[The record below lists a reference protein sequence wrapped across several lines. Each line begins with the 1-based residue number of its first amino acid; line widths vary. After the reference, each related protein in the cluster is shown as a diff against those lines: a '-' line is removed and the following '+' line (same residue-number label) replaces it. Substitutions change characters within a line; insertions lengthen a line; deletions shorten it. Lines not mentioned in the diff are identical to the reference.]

1 MTSQPAFDASLVG
14 QPIDLSNCDREPIH
28 IPGSIQPHGCLL
40 ACDNTGRQILQH
52 SANATEMLGLR
63 DAPVGQDLVEM
74 IGHENAHRILNTL
87 AIAGARPQPG
97 LIFGMKINDRAFDV
111 SAHRFNGRAIIEF
124 EPAAEV
130 GAIFSLSRSILSR
143 LRGLQ
148 DPEELVEMAAAL
160 IQAQI
165 GYDRVM
171 IYELGPDGAGKVVS
185 EAKREHLESFLG
197 QYFPASDIPQ
207 QARALYLRNPIRVIG
222 DASCQTVPLCGT
234 TAEQALDLSYA
245 HLRSVSPIHCEYL
258 RNMGVSASMSVSIII
273 NGVLWGLIACHHYT
287 PKVMGMAE
295 RAAAEMIG
303 EFFAMHLDT
312 LTRRQ
317 ARHLERAAHQTI
329 AQLLID
335 TSHGADVAS
344 ALRNRLP
351 DLSEMIEADGLAL
364 YFDGTWTSLGC
375 APNLEEVAPL
385 LHHIEAMDRGQVFSS
400 SHLAVVLPEAG
411 ELTGRFAGA
420 LVVPLSQRS
429 QNALIFIRREALQ
442 TLNWAGDPSKNYE
455 SGPHGDRLTPRKSFA
470 IWKETVRATSMPWS
484 ENDLRFAE
492 ALRNSVVE
500 VMLMNSEILAEERA
514 RAATH
519 QNVLNQELNHR
530 VKNILALIKSLINRH
545 PGDDASLPGF
555 IESLNGRI
563 QALSAAHDQV
573 VRDGSGGR
581 LGELIGAELG
591 PYLAQDGQI
600 EISGPMVELE
610 SRAYSIM
617 ALVLHEMATNA
628 AKYGALAHGGH
639 LRVVWTISPG
649 GDCRIAWTETGLTGL
664 VKPSRSG
671 FGSELLERALPFDLG
686 GASQLEFRSE
696 GLAAEFTLPARFIR
710 LIDAQ
715 EDVIRPS
722 VTAAK
727 QSPAAAL
734 TGARVL
740 IVEDQALI
748 ALSLESDLIDHG
760 MQVSGIAGNVAAALR
775 LIDKD
780 APDLAVLDVNLNH
793 ESSLPIAERLLALA
807 IPFVFATGYGS
818 RVDLPDDMRGVPVV
832 EKPYQITEILAKL
845 REARGEV

>member
-1 MTSQPAFDASLVG
+1 
-14 QPIDLSNCDREPIH
+14 
-28 IPGSIQPHGCLL
+28 
-40 ACDNTGRQILQH
+40 
-52 SANATEMLGLR
+52 
-63 DAPVGQDLVEM
+63 
-74 IGHENAHRILNTL
+74 
-87 AIAGARPQPG
+87 
-97 LIFGMKINDRAFDV
+97 
-111 SAHRFNGRAIIEF
+111 
-124 EPAAEV
+124 
-130 GAIFSLSRSILSR
+130 
-143 LRGLQ
+143 
-148 DPEELVEMAAAL
+148 
-160 IQAQI
+160 
-165 GYDRVM
+165 
-171 IYELGPDGAGKVVS
+171 
-185 EAKREHLESFLG
+185 
-197 QYFPASDIPQ
+197 
-207 QARALYLRNPIRVIG
+207 
-222 DASCQTVPLCGT
+222 
-234 TAEQALDLSYA
+234 
-245 HLRSVSPIHCEYL
+245 
-258 RNMGVSASMSVSIII
+258 
-273 NGVLWGLIACHHYT
+273 
-287 PKVMGMAE
+287 MAE

-335 TSHGADVAS
+335 ASRGTDVAA

-364 YFDGTWTSLGC
+364 YFDGAWTSLGC
-375 APNLEEVAPL
+375 APNLAEVMPL
-385 LHHIEAMDRGQVFSS
+385 LRHLEDIDRGQVFSNS
-400 SHLAVVLPEAG
+400 RLMAVLPEAQD
-411 ELTGRFAGA
+411 LTARFAGT

-429 QNALIFIRREALQ
+429 QNALIFFRREALQ
-442 TLNWAGDPSKNYE
+442 TLKWAGDPAKTYE

-470 IWKETVRATSMPWS
+470 IWQETVRGTSAPWS

-500 VMLMNSEILAEERA
+500 VMLMNSEILSEERA

-555 IESLNGRI
+555 IDSLNGRI

-591 PYLAQDGQI
+591 PYLSQDGQI
-600 EISGPMVELE
+600 EISGPAVELE

-639 LRVVWTISPG
+639 LRVVWTISPA
-649 GDCRIAWTETGLTGL
+649 GDCRIAWTETGVTDL
-664 VKPSRSG
+664 VKPTRSG
-671 FGSELLERALPFDLG
+671 FGSELLGRALPFDLG
-686 GASQLEFRSE
+686 GTSQLEFRSE
-696 GLAAEFTLPARFIR
+696 GIAAEFTLPARFIR
-710 LIDAQ
+710 LLDRQ
-715 EDVIRPS
+715 EDMSRPTI
-722 VTAAK
+722 TAA
-727 QSPAAAL
+727 QQAPMASL
-734 TGARVL
+734 SGMRVL

-748 ALSLESDLIDHG
+748 AMSLEADLIDNG

-780 APDLAVLDVNLNH
+780 APDLAVLDVNLDH
-793 ESSLPIAERLLALA
+793 ESSLPIAERLLALG

-818 RVDLPDDMRGVPVV
+818 RVNLPEHMRAMPVV
-832 EKPYQITEILAKL
+832 EKPYQIAEIMAKL
-845 REARGEV
+845 IAAHEGK